1 MDELY
6 RSHIIDDSDGRR
18 WPNSLPFGTNSRSET
33 AFAKRQDHRV
43 LIDEAER
50 GSGYGTGPLHI
61 IYSDGTEVVQKLPP
75 LKKSTE
81 RENVFNTVGFSDVQL
96 ADDEKTLGWA
106 LNVENCCTSYPIP
119 LTVVVFRT
127 GKVLHSFEERMV
139 WKWMFLQ
146 GSKQLAIV
154 WGTTHGPEVGDYRST
169 I

>member
-1 MDELY
+1 MNSIARISLMTLMVAAGLTLSLSAQ
-6 RSHIIDDSDGRR
+6 SHEAKSPS
-18 WPNSLPFGTNSRSET
+18 PNARITKFFL
-33 AFAKRQDHRV
+33 
-43 LIDEAER
+43 DEAER
-50 GSGYGTGPLHI
+50 GPGYHTGPLHI

-106 LNVENCCTSYPIP
+106 LNVENCCTSYPSP